1 MNMAMLS
8 AMQRSLL
15 KKVKTWEIKQNK
27 SIFTIRAL
35 MMFFLCYVVAGVQK
49 KGGMESNFSLFFHI

>member
-27 SIFTIRAL
+27 SIFTIREL
-35 MMFFLCYVVAGVQK
+35 MMLFLCYIVAGVQK
-49 KGGMESNFSLFFHI
+49 KDGMESNFSPFFHI